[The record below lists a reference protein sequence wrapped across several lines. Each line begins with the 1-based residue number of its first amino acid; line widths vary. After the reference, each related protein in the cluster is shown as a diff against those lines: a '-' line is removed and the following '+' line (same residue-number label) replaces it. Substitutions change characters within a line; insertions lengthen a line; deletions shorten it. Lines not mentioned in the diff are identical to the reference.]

1 MTNWPGPVTDPRAAW
16 ALILAVFS
24 FIVPVVPAVGALV
37 LAHSAQRSISLG
49 LGSDGL
55 DLVRSARVFAVV
67 HLVLAAAVAVVVIV
81 IAALGAVGS
90 TTR

>member
-1 MTNWPGPVTDPRAAW
+1 MTNWPGPVTDPRAVW

-24 FIVPVVPAVGALV
+24 FIVPVAPALGALV
-37 LAHSAQRSISLG
+37 MAHFAHRSITLRRG
-49 LGSDGL
+49 RDGL
-55 DLVRSARVFAVV
+55 DLVRSARVLAVV
-67 HLVLAAAVAVVVIV
+67 HLVLATAVAVVVIV